1 MNLNN
6 EYVDEDVDDFH
17 SILMSNYG
25 TKKINTY
32 QT

>member
-17 SILMSNYG
+17 SILMSNME
-25 TKKINTY
+25 KKINTY